1 MRKLK
6 GDNVAALTLLIK
18 LRPHGPHM
26 AMMMKQLAL
35 RLAVLSFP
43 PDAVH
48 TPGVAHVA
56 ADRLS
61 RIYSPDRNGKVT
73 CSIHHSLIHAAEVK
87 APVRTSDWYIAEA
100 LGSAAPA
107 ADGEEWEPWA
117 DY

>member
-1 MRKLK
+1 M
-6 GDNVAALTLLIK
+6 AALTLLIK
-18 LRPHGPHM
+18 LRPHGPQM
-26 AMMMKQLAL
+26 AMIAKQLAL

-61 RIYSPDRNGKVT
+61 RVYSPDGNGKVT

-107 ADGEEWEPWA
+107 ADGEKWEPWD